1 MRYSPE
7 DSRKKKIAKKAEN
20 SRVWKLD
27 KDSELE
33 RIQVG
38 RRPGYRKECKNNWDC
53 DNGYTTTASDCETIL
68 PGLLKVST
76 KRHTLS

>member
-38 RRPGYRKECKNNWDC
+38 RRPGYRKECKNN
-53 DNGYTTTASDCETIL
+53 
-68 PGLLKVST
+68 
-76 KRHTLS
+76 